1 MKKLLFVCAVLAGCS
16 SRPAPQPAAPKQAA
30 PMSGELEH
38 GMANCPSAVDGAET
52 HLTNTPTGVDVTVT
66 AQNADAQALIVQ
78 LAELHT
84 RHEGMGNAP
93 QHTGQHGGPGSI
105 GHCPIIHDGTQISM
119 TSVEGGVVLH
129 VDALAPERVKE
140 VQAQTADR
148 LAAMPKGAPRSASR

>member
-1 MKKLLFVCAVLAGCS
+1 MT
-16 SRPAPQPAAPKQAA
+16 
-30 PMSGELEH
+30 GELEH

-52 HLTNTPTGVDVTVT
+52 RLTNTPTGVDVTVT
-66 AQNADAQALIVQ
+66 AQNADAEALIVQ

-93 QHTGQHGGPGSI
+93 QHTGQHGGPGTI